1 MFTAKGKRSRTPCVY
16 CSRMDEQPY
25 MSGHTERIQTHMG
38 TYVIRELTVN
48 EWRERV
54 TNRAVMTLFTA
65 VWVAAL
71 IAAWLIR

>member
-1 MFTAKGKRSRTPCVY
+1 
-16 CSRMDEQPY
+16 
-25 MSGHTERIQTHMG
+25 MG

-54 TNRAVMTLFTA
+54 TNRAVMTLFTT